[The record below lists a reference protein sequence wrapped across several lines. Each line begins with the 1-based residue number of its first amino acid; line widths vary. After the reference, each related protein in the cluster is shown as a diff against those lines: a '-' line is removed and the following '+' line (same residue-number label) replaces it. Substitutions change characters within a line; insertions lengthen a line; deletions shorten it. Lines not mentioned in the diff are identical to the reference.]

1 MRVGCILLLNLFAVL
16 AHAFSVTD
24 LEAQRRKIGAPGV
37 GAAIVKSQ
45 SVEVWT
51 TGVRKMGTDTK
62 ILNTDK
68 FHLGSNTKALTATLL
83 AQLIEAG
90 GLRWESTLQEI
101 FPEIAVRSEFLNVT
115 VEMLAAHRSGITS
128 DMGAVESGQLWSWM
142 WQNNSTQTPSPAISP
157 IIYQRHEIA
166 QRLLAFPAQYKPG
179 THYLYSNWNYIII
192 GAVLE
197 KYSNVS
203 WEELLQ
209 QKIFAPLKMS
219 SCGFGSPGNPALA
232 SPDQPWPHVLQ
243 NGIFAPVPASSALDN
258 PQSLGPAGTVH
269 CSLSDWSQFLQTH
282 LNGFRQRNTPILR
295 AVSFAKLHTPYPGQE
310 YTPGGWLSFSIR
322 NQMVLQHTGSNT
334 MNFANVLLFP
344 AEDIGFV
351 ATTNAGDAGN
361 VMFELIDSVIGALIN
376 SVGGL

>member
-24 LEAQRRKIGAPGV
+24 LEAQRRKIGAPGL
-37 GAAIVKSQ
+37 GAAIVKPQ
-45 SVEVWT
+45 SIEVWT
-51 TGVRKMGTDTK
+51 TGVRKMGNDTK

-90 GLRWESTLQEI
+90 SLRWESTLQEI
-101 FPEIAVRSEFLNVT
+101 FPEISIRSEFLNVT

-142 WQNNSTQTPSPAISP
+142 WQNNSTQTLLP
-157 IIYQRHEIA
+157 IIAQRHEIA

-197 KYSNVS
+197 KYSSVS

-209 QKIFAPLKMS
+209 QKIFAPLNMS
-219 SCGFGSPGNPALA
+219 SCGFGAAGNPALA
-232 SPDQPWPHVLQ
+232 TPDQPWPHVFQ
-243 NGIFAPVPASSALDN
+243 NGGFSAVPATSVLDN

-269 CSLSDWSQFLQTH
+269 CSLADWGQFLQAH
-282 LNGFRQRNTPILR
+282 LDGFQQKNTPILR
-295 AVSFAKLHTPYPGQE
+295 AASFTKLHTPYPGQE
-310 YTPGGWLSFSIR
+310 YTPGGWLSFVMNNR
-322 NQMVLQHTGSNT
+322 RALQHTGSNT
-334 MNFANVLLFP
+334 MNYANVLLFP
-344 AEDIGFV
+344 AYAIGFV
-351 ATTNAGDAGN
+351 ATTNAGDADKA
-361 VMFELIDSVIGALIN
+361 MFEFTKSVIDALIE